1 MGPPAHDSQRG
12 DQGINAPD
20 YEHEMATTR
29 LPLDRVPPEH
39 AAWKP
44 RPKSMSLGELAWH
57 PADILF
63 RVQAT
68 IQAESFDAHREALP
82 SVRPRSPLVKRRSV
96 RFDSNVPRP
105 GMPFPART
113 MLR

>member
-1 MGPPAHDSQRG
+1 
-12 DQGINAPD
+12 
-20 YEHEMATTR
+20 MATTR

-68 IQAESFDAHREALP
+68 IQAEPFDDAHREALP
-82 SVRPRSPLVKRRSV
+82 SVRPRSPPVKRRSGGSNRTYPGQEC
-96 RFDSNVPRP
+96 RFRHGRCCVDETLTSFITGGSSPVTF
-105 GMPFPART
+105 G
-113 MLR
+113 